1 MVYKKCQ
8 KKSSKIGNCQ
18 CFFLNNRPP
27 QMGQNVEPC
36 GRIVFVLTGTR
47 IACPLEQTYSLC
59 QHTYRTH
66 ALTRHSLR
74 LYSCLSGGDSSMPMP
89 LSQNLLRLTSNV
101 VRSSPGVWGNLNA
114 SDGGTWFSRSLCM
127 NAMGTQLIARLLW
140 LSNMSRIADIN
151 TCTSSSF
158 S

>member
-1 MVYKKCQ
+1 MAKKIRKNRKSYVCLFLSNLPPHRGQ
-8 KKSSKIGNCQ
+8 KN
-18 CFFLNNRPP
+18 
-27 QMGQNVEPC
+27 EPC
-36 GRIVFVLTGTR
+36 GKTLFVLTGTR
-47 IACPLEQTYSLC
+47 IACPLVQTYSLC

-74 LYSCLSGGDSSMPMP
+74 LFSCLSGGDSSMPMP
-89 LSQNLLRLTSNV
+89 LSQNLLWFTSNV

-114 SDGGTWFSRSLCM
+114 SDGSTWFSRSRTM
-127 NAMGTQLIARLLW
+127 NATVTQLMARLLW
-140 LSNMSRIADIN
+140 LSSMFRMADIN